1 MMPKTAAP
9 GEDDALRASARRHL
23 AAALVATAAA
33 AAALAAGLD
42 LGAAY
47 VAATLA
53 VAAAGAVAV
62 LRHLP
67 GRHPHARFGPANAVT
82 LARAVP
88 VALVA
93 GLAVAPASWSAAAF
107 AALAGTLATILDGL
121 DGRLARRHGVESP
134 FGARFDMETDSL
146 LVLALAVLAWRW
158 DRAGAWVLLSGLMR
172 YLFVAAGT
180 LAPWMRRPLPPRWR
194 RQAVC
199 VVQIVVLLAVVAPL
213 LPASA
218 STPLAFAGLVVLAGS
233 FAADIAW
240 LARRARAPLEAEVS
254 RC

>member
-9 GEDDALRASARRHL
+9 GEDDALLTSALRHL
-23 AAALVATAAA
+23 AAALVATAGAA
-33 AAALAAGLD
+33 TALAAALD
-42 LGAAY
+42 LGATY
-47 VAATLA
+47 VAASLA
-53 VAAAGAVAV
+53 IAAAGAAAV
-62 LRHLP
+62 LWHLP

-88 VALVA
+88 VVLVA
-93 GLAVAPASWSAAAF
+93 GLAVAPASAAAAGF
-107 AALAGTLATILDGL
+107 AAFAGTLATLLDGL
-121 DGRLARRHGVESP
+121 DGRLARRHGVESA
-134 FGARFDMETDSL
+134 FGARFDMETDAL
-146 LVLALAVLAWRW
+146 LVMALAVLAWRW

-172 YLFVAAGT
+172 YLFVAAGA

-213 LPASA
+213 LPAAASA
-218 STPLAFAGLVVLAGS
+218 PLALAGLAVLAGS
-233 FAADIAW
+233 FAVDIAW
-240 LARRARAPLEAEVS
+240 LARRARIPFEAEVS

>member
-9 GEDDALRASARRHL
+9 GEDGALRTSALRHL
-23 AAALVATAAA
+23 AAALAAA
-33 AAALAAGLD
+33 AAAAVALATTLG
-42 LGAAY
+42 LGAVY
-47 VAATLA
+47 VAASLA
-53 VAAAGAVAV
+53 VAAAGAAAV

-88 VALVA
+88 IVLVA
-93 GLAVAPASWSAAAF
+93 GLVVVPTSWAVAAF
-107 AALAGTLATILDGL
+107 AALAGTLSMILDGL

-134 FGARFDMETDSL
+134 FGARFDMEADSL
-146 LVLALAVLAWRW
+146 LVMALAVLAWRW

-172 YLFVAAGT
+172 YLFVAAGG
-180 LAPWMRRPLPPRWR
+180 LAPWLRRPLPPRWR

-199 VVQIVVLLAVVAPL
+199 VLQIVVLLAVVAPL
-213 LPASA
+213 LPAAASA
-218 STPLAFAGLVVLAGS
+218 PLALAGLLVLAGS
-233 FAADIAW
+233 FAADVAW
-240 LARRARAPLEAEVS
+240 LARRARAPLEEEVS